1 MMNIYFYVILITLLI
16 GFILDLVA
24 DYLNLKKLG
33 EPLPES
39 FKDVYSPERYL
50 QSQEYTKVRTKFG
63 FITSTLSLIVMLFFW
78 FSGGFNY
85 LDIIISQYSDSL
97 IIRGVLYIGVL
108 AFAGFILSLPFS
120 IYSIFVIEE
129 KFGFNKTT
137 PRTFVLDL
145 IKSLLLSLVLGAPI
159 LALILYIID
168 STGEYAWLYGWGAV
182 TLFSF
187 IIQYITP
194 TYIMPIFNKFKPLE
208 NGDLRNA
215 ILQYAEKVNFP
226 LKNVFIIDGSR
237 RSTKANAFFTGFGK
251 NKRIALYDTL
261 MEKHSID
268 EIITIIAHEVGHF
281 KKKHILLGSAIGFV
295 HTGIIFFLLS
305 LFLSQKELYDAFFMQ
320 TQPIYAGLIFFG
332 MLYSPVES
340 LLSIALNLLSRKN
353 EYEADEFAVK
363 TTQDKESMIKTLK
376 NLSETNLSNLTPHPF
391 YVFLNY
397 SHPTV
402 LQRIERIKKISLNS
416 T

>member
-1 MMNIYFYVILITLLI
+1 MITLLI
-16 GFILDLVA
+16 GFILDLIS

-33 EPLPES
+33 EPLPDE

-50 QSQEYTKVRTKFG
+50 KSQEYTKVRTKFG
-63 FITSTLSLIVMLFFW
+63 FITSTLSLIAMLFFW

-85 LDIIISQYSDSL
+85 LDLLISQYSDNL
-97 IIRGVLYIGVL
+97 IIRGLLYIGVL
-108 AFAGFILSLPFS
+108 AFAGSILSLPFS
-120 IYSIFVIEE
+120 IYSTFVIEE

-137 PRTFVLDL
+137 PKTFILDL
-145 IKSLLLSLVLGAPI
+145 IKSFLLSLALGAPI

-168 STGEYAWLYGWGAV
+168 TAGEYAWLYGWGAV
-182 TLFSF
+182 TLFSL
-187 IIQYITP
+187 IVQYIAP

-208 NGDLRNA
+208 DGDLRNA
-215 ILQYAEKVNFP
+215 ILQYAEKVKFP
-226 LKNVFIIDGSR
+226 LKNVFIMDGSR

-251 NKRIALYDTL
+251 NKRIALFDTL
-261 MEKHSID
+261 LEKHSIE

-281 KKKHILLGSAIGFV
+281 KKKHILIGSVIGFI
-295 HTGIIFFLLS
+295 HTGILFFLLS
-305 LFLSQKELYDAFFMQ
+305 LFLGQKELYDAFFMQ
-320 TQPIYAGLIFFG
+320 NQPIYAGLIFFG
-332 MLYSPVES
+332 MLYSPIES

-363 TTQDKESMIKTLK
+363 TTRDKESMIKTLK

-397 SHPTV
+397 SHPTA
-402 LQRIERIKKISLNS
+402 LQRIERIRKISLNS
-416 T
+416 S

>member
-1 MMNIYFYVILITLLI
+1 MNIYFYVILITLLI
-16 GFILDLVA
+16 GFILDLIS

-33 EPLPES
+33 EPLPDE

-50 QSQEYTKVRTKFG
+50 KSQEYTKVRTKFG
-63 FITSTLSLIVMLFFW
+63 FITSTLSLIAMLFFW

-85 LDIIISQYSDSL
+85 LDLLISQYSDNL
-97 IIRGVLYIGVL
+97 IIRGLLYIGVL
-108 AFAGFILSLPFS
+108 AFAGSILSLPFS
-120 IYSIFVIEE
+120 IYSTFVIEE

-137 PRTFVLDL
+137 PKTFILDL
-145 IKSLLLSLVLGAPI
+145 IKSFLLSLALGAPI

-168 STGEYAWLYGWGAV
+168 TAGEYAWLYGWGAV
-182 TLFSF
+182 TLFSL
-187 IIQYITP
+187 IVQYIAP

-208 NGDLRNA
+208 DGDLRNA
-215 ILQYAEKVNFP
+215 ILQYAEKVKFP
-226 LKNVFIIDGSR
+226 LKNVFIMDGSR

-251 NKRIALYDTL
+251 NKRIALFDTL
-261 MEKHSID
+261 LEKHSIE

-281 KKKHILLGSAIGFV
+281 KKKHILIGSVIGFI
-295 HTGIIFFLLS
+295 HTGILFFLLS
-305 LFLSQKELYDAFFMQ
+305 LFLGQKELYDAFFMQ
-320 TQPIYAGLIFFG
+320 NQPIYAGLIFFG
-332 MLYSPVES
+332 MLYSPIES

-363 TTQDKESMIKTLK
+363 TTRDKESMIKTLK

-397 SHPTV
+397 SHPTA
-402 LQRIERIKKISLNS
+402 LQRIERIRKISLNS
-416 T
+416 S

>member
-1 MMNIYFYVILITLLI
+1 MNIYFYVILITLLI

>member
-1 MMNIYFYVILITLLI
+1 MITLLI
-16 GFILDLVA
+16 GFILDLIA

-33 EPLPES
+33 EPLPDE

-50 QSQEYTKVRTKFG
+50 KSQEYTKVRTKFG
-63 FITSTLSLIVMLFFW
+63 FITSTLSLMAMLFFW

-85 LDIIISQYSDSL
+85 LDLLISHYSDNL
-97 IIRGVLYIGVL
+97 IIRGLLYIGVL
-108 AFAGFILSLPFS
+108 AFAGSILSLPFS
-120 IYSIFVIEE
+120 IYSTFVIEE

-137 PRTFVLDL
+137 PKTFILDL
-145 IKSLLLSLVLGAPI
+145 IKSFLLSLALGAPI

-168 STGEYAWLYGWGAV
+168 TAGEYAWLYGWGAV
-182 TLFSF
+182 TLFSL
-187 IIQYITP
+187 IVQYIAP

-208 NGDLRNA
+208 DGDLRNE
-215 ILQYAEKVNFP
+215 ILQYAEKVKYP
-226 LKNVFIIDGSR
+226 LKNVFIMDGSR

-251 NKRIALYDTL
+251 NKRIALFDTL
-261 MEKHSID
+261 LEKHSTE

-281 KKKHILLGSAIGFV
+281 KKKHILIGSVIGFI
-295 HTGIIFFLLS
+295 HTGILFFLLS
-305 LFLSQKELYDAFFMQ
+305 LFLGQKELYDAFFMQ
-320 TQPIYAGLIFFG
+320 NQPIYAGLIFFG
-332 MLYSPVES
+332 MLYSPIES

-363 TTQDKESMIKTLK
+363 TTHDKESMIKTLK

-402 LQRIERIKKISLNS
+402 LQRIERIRKISLNS
-416 T
+416 S

>member
-1 MMNIYFYVILITLLI
+1 MNIYFYIILVTLLI
-16 GFILDLVA
+16 GFILDLIA

-33 EPLPES
+33 EPLPEEL
-39 FKDVYSPERYL
+39 KDVYSPEKYL
-50 QSQEYTKVRTKFG
+50 KSQEYTKFRTKFG
-63 FITSTLSLIVMLFFW
+63 FVTSTLSIMAMLFFW

-85 LDIIISQYSDSL
+85 LDLLISQYSDNL
-97 IIRGVLYIGVL
+97 IIRGLLYIGVL
-108 AFAGFILSLPFS
+108 VFAGSILSLPFS
-120 IYSIFVIEE
+120 IYSTFVIEE
-129 KFGFNKTT
+129 KFGFNKTS
-137 PRTFVLDL
+137 PKTFILDL
-145 IKSLLLSLVLGAPI
+145 IKSFLLSLALGAPL

-168 STGEYAWLYGWGAV
+168 SAGEYAWLYGWGAV
-182 TLFSF
+182 TLFSL
-187 IIQYITP
+187 IVQYIAP

-208 NGDLRNA
+208 DMDLRNA
-215 ILQYAEKVNFP
+215 IMQYAEKVKFP
-226 LKNVFIIDGSR
+226 LKNVFIMDGSR

-251 NKRIALYDTL
+251 NKRIALFDTL
-261 MEKHSID
+261 MEKHTIA
-268 EIITIIAHEVGHF
+268 EIVSIIAHEVGHF
-281 KKKHILLGSAIGFV
+281 KKKHILIGTAIGFV
-295 HTGIIFFLLS
+295 HTGILFFLLS
-305 LFLSQKELYDAFFMQ
+305 LFLGQKELYDAFFMRN
-320 TQPIYAGLIFFG
+320 QPIYAGLIFFG

-402 LQRIERIKKISLNS
+402 LQRIERIRKISLNS
-416 T
+416 S